1 MSKLE
6 VFPFINGEW
15 GFRLKASNGK
25 VVASGEGYKRRSGA
39 IRGAHALQR
48 AAARAQFAVLP
59 R

>member
-25 VVASGEGYKRRSGA
+25 IVAQGEGYKRRSGA
-39 IRGAHALQR
+39 MAGARAVQR
-48 AAARAQFAVLP
+48 AAARARLVVLP